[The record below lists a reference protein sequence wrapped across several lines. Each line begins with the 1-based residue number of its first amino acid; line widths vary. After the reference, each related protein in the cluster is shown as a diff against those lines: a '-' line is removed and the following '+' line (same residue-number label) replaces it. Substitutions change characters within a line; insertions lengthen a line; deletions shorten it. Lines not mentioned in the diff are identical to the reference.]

1 MSTLKL
7 SFVLIAFALS
17 LGFSRSTKSE
27 ISKFFSFWVKP
38 KVEKTIDEPSDENYK
53 SNKIQV
59 ALLLDTS
66 GSMEGLIE
74 QAKSQL
80 WEILNNLS
88 LLTKDGDDPT
98 VEIALYEYGNPSKT
112 NNVNQI
118 NQLVSFTD
126 DVDLVSQKLFGLT
139 TSGGEEYCG
148 SVINSSLRDLEWDS
162 GTDNLKLIYIAGNE
176 SFEQGPINYREV
188 CDAAVQSDISINTIF
203 CGPHNSGISLNWDDA
218 AEVGNGSF
226 ISINQND
233 KTIHISTPYDNEIT
247 ALNSKLNSTY
257 IPMGNEGKEKIANQR
272 KQDLNAGFYGESN
285 MAKRTIYKSSKK
297 YKAESWDLVDAYKKD
312 KKVLY
317 DRTAMPDSVAVL
329 SQEELERRIEQI
341 AASRELIKK
350 TILDLGKKRADF
362 LKEQKKATIKN
373 GLEESIMKSI
383 KKQATD
389 KNYKIKNN

>member
-1 MSTLKL
+1 
-7 SFVLIAFALS
+7 
-17 LGFSRSTKSE
+17 
-27 ISKFFSFWVKP
+27 
-38 KVEKTIDEPSDENYK
+38 
-53 SNKIQV
+53 
-59 ALLLDTS
+59 
-66 GSMEGLIE
+66 
-74 QAKSQL
+74 
-80 WEILNNLS
+80 
-88 LLTKDGDDPT
+88 
-98 VEIALYEYGNPSKT
+98 
-112 NNVNQI
+112 
-118 NQLVSFTD
+118 
-126 DVDLVSQKLFGLT
+126 
-139 TSGGEEYCG
+139 
-148 SVINSSLRDLEWDS
+148 
-162 GTDNLKLIYIAGNE
+162 
-176 SFEQGPINYREV
+176 
-188 CDAAVQSDISINTIF
+188 
-203 CGPHNSGISLNWDDA
+203 
-218 AEVGNGSF
+218 
-226 ISINQND
+226 
-233 KTIHISTPYDNEIT
+233 
-247 ALNSKLNSTY
+247 
-257 IPMGNEGKEKIANQR
+257 MGNEGKEKIANQR